1 MYSNHTS
8 FLDECKIYSGCND
21 IVRNCYFNA
30 INQKAPDGIRDEL
43 RECAKI
49 ISFLD
54 QKMLSINENVKNYH
68 DDFNGGSAMAAA
80 TSEEESSNDNKI
92 PDTLKPLFGS
102 LHNNEANS

>member
-1 MYSNHTS
+1 
-8 FLDECKIYSGCND
+8 
-21 IVRNCYFNA
+21 
-30 INQKAPDGIRDEL
+30 
-43 RECAKI
+43 
-49 ISFLD
+49 
-54 QKMLSINENVKNYH
+54 MLSINENVKNYH